1 MNLFYTFVSLFGI
14 FRFNSKCFIML
25 LAELVKFNSETMK
38 FLSENG
44 ILLKDYQYTDLYD
57 EYMKMVKDN
66 EKKEYI
72 YAKLS
77 EKYNIPRRTLLR
89 IIKRLS
95 FIC

>member
-1 MNLFYTFVSLFGI
+1 MNI
-14 FRFNSKCFIML
+14 
-25 LAELVKFNSETMK
+25 ADLVKFNGKTLK

-44 ILLKDYQYTDLYD
+44 IKIDDYQYTELYD
-57 EYMKMVKDN
+57 DYLQMVQNN

-77 EKYNIPRRTLLR
+77 EEYRIPIRTLQR

-95 FIC
+95 VRC

>member
-1 MNLFYTFVSLFGI
+1 MKI
-14 FRFNSKCFIML
+14 
-25 LAELVKFNSETMK
+25 AELIKFNGKILK

-44 ILLKDYQYTDLYD
+44 IRINDYQYSELYD
-57 EYMKMVKDN
+57 EYTCMVTNN

-72 YAKLS
+72 YAVLS

-95 FIC
+95 ASC